1 MIKGNKF
8 NVLYMGVGSGGENY
22 GPILVSNN
30 EEVPTLKE
38 PMKRG

>member
-8 NVLYMGVGSGGENY
+8 NVLYMGVGLGGENY